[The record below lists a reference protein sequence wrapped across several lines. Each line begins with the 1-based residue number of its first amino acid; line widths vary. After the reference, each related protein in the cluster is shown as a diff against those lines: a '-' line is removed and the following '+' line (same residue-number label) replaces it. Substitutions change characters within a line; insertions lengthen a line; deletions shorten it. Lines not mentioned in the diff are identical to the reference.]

1 MNCSLLGTRLD
12 ARSNTTFASQPTW
25 CTSINANQYNCSLFY
40 TQHPTTEGLR
50 LCEPAT
56 SGNSCNAGDE
66 FFCSPPPSPPTA
78 PPPPSFPPATCDG
91 RAGRSNLRDLDESP
105 FAVLK
110 WCNGVNANSN
120 DCTLLYTGT
129 PQGVTRLC
137 YPDADGDNK
146 CQEGDAL
153 DCPESPPPLRWRN
166 GPKRQT
172 RRETA

>member
-1 MNCSLLGTRLD
+1 MDCSLLGTRLD

-56 SGNSCNAGDE
+56 SGNKCNAGDE

-91 RAGRSNLRDLDESP
+91 RAGRSNLLDLNESP
-105 FAVLK
+105 FAVLR
-110 WCNGVNANSN
+110 WCPSVNANSN

-137 YPDADGDNK
+137 YPDTYT
-146 CQEGDAL
+146 L
-153 DCPESPPPLRWRN
+153 DLWSQKKRQGYVKPTGCPENVMRHVSCN
-166 GPKRQT
+166 SFG
-172 RRETA
+172 